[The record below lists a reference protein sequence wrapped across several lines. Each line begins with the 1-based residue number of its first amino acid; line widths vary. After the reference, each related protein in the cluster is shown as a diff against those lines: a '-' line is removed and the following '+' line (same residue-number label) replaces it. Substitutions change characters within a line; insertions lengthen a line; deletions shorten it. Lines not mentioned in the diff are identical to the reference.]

1 MSEATPALVVSVR
14 QTEQKALTPAR
25 RKPTTLTPKQRSQ
38 EAEGKIDKHWRT
50 YFLQKLAE
58 TSNVTSSAA
67 AAGVA
72 TSRAY
77 KTRREDARFAAAWQA
92 ALVEGYEHLEM
103 EALGFLRDPSP
114 DRKFDI
120 ANALRL
126 LAAHKASID
135 KARAAAPDDEDDQE
149 VFDSIDRMIDEMRER
164 SLADDAPLAL
174 PESGDAQDGS

>member
-1 MSEATPALVVSVR
+1 MSDATPALVAPLR
-14 QTEQKALTPAR
+14 QSEEKSQVPAR

-58 TSNVTSSAA
+58 TSNVTASAA

-77 KTRREDARFAAAWQA
+77 KTRREDARFAAAWHA
-92 ALVEGYEHLEM
+92 ALYEGYQHLEM

-126 LAAHKASID
+126 LAAHKASIE
-135 KARAAAPDDEDDQE
+135 KARAPADEEDDQE

-164 SLADDAPLAL
+164 SLADDVTQAL
-174 PESGDAQDGS
+174 PEADNAQDGS

>member
-1 MSEATPALVVSVR
+1 MSDATPALVVPLR
-14 QTEQKALTPAR
+14 QSEEKSRVPAR

-38 EAEGKIDKHWRT
+38 AAEGKIDKHWRT

-58 TSNVTSSAA
+58 TSNVTASAA
-67 AAGVA
+67 AVGVA

-77 KTRREDARFAAAWQA
+77 KTRREDARFAAAWHS
-92 ALVEGYEHLEM
+92 ALVEGYQHLEM

-114 DRKFDI
+114 ERKFDI

-126 LAAHKASID
+126 LAAHKASIE
-135 KARAAAPDDEDDQE
+135 KARAAPTDEEDDQE

-164 SLADDAPLAL
+164 SLADDAPQAL
-174 PESGDAQDGS
+174 PEADNAQDGS

>member
-1 MSEATPALVVSVR
+1 MSEATPALIVPVCQS
-14 QTEQKALTPAR
+14 EQKSCTPAR
-25 RKPTTLTPKQRSQ
+25 RKLTKLTPKQRSHA
-38 EAEGKIDKHWRT
+38 AEGKIDKHWRT

-58 TSNVTSSAA
+58 TSNVTASAA

-77 KTRREDARFAAAWQA
+77 KTRREDARFAAAWHA
-92 ALVEGYEHLEM
+92 ALVEGYQHLEM

-126 LAAHKASID
+126 LAAHKASIE
-135 KARAAAPDDEDDQE
+135 KARAAPADEEDDQE

-174 PESGDAQDGS
+174 PEAGNAQDGS

>member
-1 MSEATPALVVSVR
+1 MSEATPALVAPVR
-14 QTEQKALTPAR
+14 QSEQKAMTPAR
-25 RKPTTLTPKQRSQ
+25 RKPTTLTPRQRAE

-58 TSNVTSSAA
+58 TSNVTASAA
-67 AAGVA
+67 AVGVA

-77 KTRREDARFAAAWQA
+77 KTRREDPKFAAAWHS
-92 ALVEGYEHLEM
+92 ALVEGYQHLEM

-114 DRKFDI
+114 DRKVDI

-126 LAAHKASID
+126 LAAHKASVE
-135 KARAAAPDDEDDQE
+135 KARTAPADEEDEQE

-164 SLADDAPLAL
+164 SLADDNQLAL
-174 PESGDAQDGS
+174 PEAGNAQDGS